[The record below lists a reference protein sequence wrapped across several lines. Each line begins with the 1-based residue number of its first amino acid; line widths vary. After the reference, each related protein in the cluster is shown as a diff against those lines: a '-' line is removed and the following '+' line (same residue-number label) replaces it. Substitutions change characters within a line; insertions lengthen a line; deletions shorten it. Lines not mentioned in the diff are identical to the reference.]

1 MSTQKPNIILIAID
15 TLAARH
21 MSCYAYERETTPEI
35 DRIAGAGVRFP
46 QMIAPNIPTTP
57 AYTSMFTGLNAF
69 SHRAISLKNKACQL
83 ESGIATL
90 PEYLSQNGYT
100 TAMVSTLVGL
110 RQWFV
115 RGFHHAMQPKGG
127 RTAACMNARAIPWL
141 EKLAE
146 QPFFLFL
153 HCWDP
158 HTPYLPPEDLKRRF
172 YDGDENDPDNHSLD
186 HHKSQIVY
194 PFYEQFHLSKY
205 GDFTDAEYV
214 TALYDAEV
222 AAADREL
229 GKLFAF
235 LESSGLMD
243 NTIVFLT
250 ADHGENMTEHGFYW
264 CHQGTY
270 EEVIA
275 VPLVLWAPSV
285 FPDAREP
292 EALVQHADLLPTILE
307 LAGSELPE
315 RTDGIS
321 LVPLLEGKSD
331 AGHEFVVL
339 SECVWQARCG
349 IRTAEWKFM
358 KTIDNGLF
366 DRPERE
372 LYHLLDDPQE
382 QQNLVDTHTDLAQTL
397 ECQMERWIEK
407 RLGSKPNP
415 LRLKSEAGLDGWDM
429 LGNSLGR
436 QGTNWHSLTPG
447 HRDRPQ

>member
-1 MSTQKPNIILIAID
+1 MADRPNVILIVVD

-21 MSCYAYERETTPEI
+21 MSCYGYERPTTPNM
-35 DRIAGAGVRFP
+35 DRVAAEGTRFAR
-46 QMIAPNIPTTP
+46 MIAANIPTTP
-57 AYTSMFTGLNAF
+57 AYTSIFTGRNAF
-69 SHRAISLKNKACQL
+69 RHGAISLKNRASSL
-83 ESGIATL
+83 DPSLTTL
-90 PEYLSQNGYT
+90 PSLLRASGYV
-100 TAMVSTLVGL
+100 TAAVSTLMTL
-110 RQWFV
+110 RPWFCA
-115 RGFHHAMQPKGG
+115 GFDYAMPPKGG
-127 RTAACMNARAIPWL
+127 RDAVHMNARAIPWL
-141 EKLAE
+141 DTLAE
-146 QPFFLFL
+146 EPFFLFL

-158 HTPYLPPEDLKRRF
+158 HTPYLPPEDLRRAH
-172 YDGDENDPDNHSLD
+172 YEGDEKDPNNRSLD
-186 HHKSQIVY
+186 HHKSQLCY

-205 GDFTDAEYV
+205 GGVTDADYI
-214 TALYDAEV
+214 TAQYDAEITS
-222 AAADREL
+222 ADREL

-235 LESSGLMD
+235 LEQRGLMD
-243 NTIVFLT
+243 NTVVLLT

-358 KTIDNGLF
+358 KTIDKGLF

-372 LYHLLDDPQE
+372 LYRLLDDPQE

-415 LRLKSEAGLDGWDM
+415 LRLESEAGLDGWDM